1 MGIAKAKETDMKTL
15 MRFTLTVLTAVA
27 AIGMTGCNDE
37 SSRNQLTVVTVNE
50 GNSYFSDLINVVDP
64 LNPYIPVDQVK
75 VTLGNIR
82 NGGGVPL
89 EPNTP
94 FSEIVVT
101 GYTVTYDNGIFTP
114 VTGGMNL
121 RIQSGQ
127 TADGTI
133 TLSDSGEKGALSI
146 AGTVTTIARIHFT
159 GYNYIDGANNGDKVQ
174 ADAALSVQI
183 GDFGD
188 TQTTP

>member
-1 MGIAKAKETDMKTL
+1 MKTL

-27 AIGMTGCNDE
+27 AIGMTGCTDE

-64 LNPYIPVDQVK
+64 LNPYIPVDEVK

-82 NGGGVPL
+82 NGGGAPL

-101 GYTVTYDNGIFTP
+101 GYTVTYDNGVFTP

-146 AGTVTTIARIHFT
+146 SGTVTTVARIHFT
-159 GYNYIDGANNGDKVQ
+159 GYNYIDGASNGDKVQ